1 MKNNK
6 ALVWVVAVLAVALIA
21 VVVWQFS
28 GVGSPLY
35 AVYLRSG
42 DLYFGELVRAPYFG
56 LKKVYL
62 LQVNAG
68 NAENPVSVQK
78 FTNVFWSP
86 EDFIKINR
94 DEVVWMTRVSDES
107 QLVQVI
113 RANPG
118 LVPSAPAG
126 GTTPLSQVPSGE

>member
-6 ALVWVVAVLAVALIA
+6 ILVGVVVVLAVALIA
-21 VVVWQFS
+21 VTAWQMWGGS
-28 GVGSPLY
+28 GTFY
-35 AVYLRSG
+35 AVYLRTG
-42 DLYFGELVRAPYFG
+42 DLYFGELVRVPYFG

-78 FTNVFWSP
+78 FTNVFWGP

-94 DEVVWMTRVSDES
+94 DDVMWMTRLSETS
-107 QLVQVI
+107 QLSQVI
-113 RANPG
+113 KANPN
-118 LVPSAPAG
+118 LTPPPAPSAPVG
-126 GTTPLSQVPSGE
+126 FPETPITQ

>member
-6 ALVWVVAVLAVALIA
+6 ALVWVVVVLAVALIG
-21 VVVWQFS
+21 VVAWQFW
-28 GVGSPLY
+28 GVEAPLY

-42 DLYFGELVRAPYFG
+42 DLYFGELVRVPSFG

-94 DEVVWMTRVSDES
+94 DEVVWMTRVSDQS

-113 RANPG
+113 RANPD
-118 LVPSAPAG
+118 LVPSTPQAPLPQA
-126 GTTPLSQVPSGE
+126 PVEE

>member
-6 ALVWVVAVLAVALIA
+6 ILVWVVVVLAVALVGIA
-21 VVVWQFS
+21 AWQLL
-28 GVGSPLY
+28 GGPSPLY
-35 AVYLRSG
+35 AVYLRTG

-56 LKKVYL
+56 LTKVYL
-62 LQVNAG
+62 LQVNAA

-86 EDFIKINR
+86 EDFVKINR

-113 RANPG
+113 RANPD
-118 LVPSAPAG
+118 LVPSAAQQA
-126 GTTPLSQVPSGE
+126 PLPLPQVPAEE